1 MATQT
6 ASTAELDEAQRTIIA
21 KSRFT
26 EEHITPMRH
35 IVEHFTLPKGA
46 SQLSIPLV
54 SQMTARELTDGVD
67 MVDSE
72 DIGMTV
78 DQIDTEEVGLK
89 VILTDKLV
97 RQMNESVWGIVGVQ
111 TGNAMGR
118 KKDVDLLA
126 LIDSLTSLGV
136 GDEALSLAYYAA
148 VATRLKAVPA
158 PLPINCVLHPYQA
171 HPLKTAVAVSGTYPI
186 PQVGLTVDVI
196 KDWHV
201 GTWASVPA
209 FEAGN
214 MTIISGTAKAGMF
227 SKSCLGYLQS
237 LADTTERQRDAS
249 LRGTEL
255 VIVSD
260 YEAFVINADYGY
272 EMYFTATAP
281 AVND

>member
-1 MATQT
+1 MSTQT

-21 KSRFT
+21 KARFT
-26 EEHITPMRH
+26 QEHIAPMMQLC
-35 IVEHFTLPKGA
+35 EHFTLPKGA

-54 SQMTARELTDGVD
+54 SQMAAADLTDGVD
-67 MVDSE
+67 MVDTE

-97 RQMNESVWGIVGVQ
+97 RQLNESVWAIVGTQV
-111 TGNAMGR
+111 GNAMAR
-118 KKDVDLLA
+118 KKDKDLLA
-126 LIDSLTSLGV
+126 LIDTLTSLGN
-136 GDEALSLAYYAA
+136 GDEALTLGYYAA
-148 VATRLKAVPA
+148 VVTRLKAVPA
-158 PLPINCVLHPYQA
+158 PLPLNCVMHPYQA
-171 HPLKTAVAVSGTYPI
+171 HPLKIAKAVSGIYPI
-186 PQVGLTVDVI
+186 PQAGLTVDVI

-209 FEAGN
+209 FEDGN
-214 MTIISGTAKAGMF
+214 LTITSDTAKAGMF

-237 LADTTERQRDAS
+237 LADTTERERDAS

-260 YEAFVINADYGY
+260 YQAFVINSDYGY
-272 EMYFTATAP
+272 EMYFTCTAP